1 MSTNILNFVR
11 SFSTIKSVVRKYLSS
26 FLAEMKNIANN
37 NYKNYKNNFFETGMN
52 NAKIL
57 QSVSF
62 TNEEQDEFEK
72 TDK

>member
-1 MSTNILNFVR
+1 M
-11 SFSTIKSVVRKYLSS
+11 FSTIKSVIRKFLPS
-26 FLAEMKNIANN
+26 FLAEMKNIAKS
-37 NYKNYKNNFFETGMN
+37 NYKNYKNNFFENGMH

-72 TDK
+72 K

>member
-1 MSTNILNFVR
+1 
-11 SFSTIKSVVRKYLSS
+11 
-26 FLAEMKNIANN
+26 MKNIAKS
-37 NYKNYKNNFFETGMN
+37 NYKNYKNNFFETGMH

-72 TDK
+72 NDKKKANTMQGINVIYFSKQRLCADKEKRN